1 MISGFSLL
9 FHLDYGIYVK
19 LFLEFYL
26 KETARSFI
34 LENAQFT
41 LIYNAVP
48 VKDCYFLKE
57 KRDIEIESVP
67 VTRNVSNLRPMYV
80 SWFILA

>member
-1 MISGFSLL
+1 M
-9 FHLDYGIYVK
+9 DYAIYAK
-19 LFLEFYL
+19 LFLGSYL

-48 VKDCYFLKE
+48 VKDCYFPKE
-57 KRDIEIESVP
+57 KRDIEIESVA
-67 VTRNVSNLRPMYV
+67 VTSNV
-80 SWFILA
+80 